1 MHNLTFPL
9 KNKKPEFS
17 LWRMYFV
24 QFEPLIQTDR
34 FLNTIIP
41 WGLQDIAKKILAYH
55 YDDPFLL
62 INLFVIFSYIN

>member
-1 MHNLTFPL
+1 
-9 KNKKPEFS
+9 
-17 LWRMYFV
+17 MYFV

-55 YDDPFLL
+55 YGDPFLL